1 VYWLFKKKRNS
12 VLKRAGNLLL
22 FIVIYCNPVLQRWLA
37 DVWKCTV
44 DL

>member
-1 VYWLFKKKRNS
+1 LAFQKEEKQRFETN
-12 VLKRAGNLLL
+12 RQ

-44 DL
+44 DV